1 MRAAKTSRHFDLRIY
16 NFLAHRDYRQYR
28 LQFARTFPGLLLTA
42 VVAEPRSLGEE
53 LHSIVDSGDLSI
65 QCMRDVKGLAL
76 ALNALHPQDLPGES
90 RAEWDEFNRIVATG
104 HRLILGPICEP
115 PAGLEWLGECVRR
128 AKRQDTR
135 ALELWLSRP
144 WSWTRLTARF
154 CASFPR
160 RP

>member
-1 MRAAKTSRHFDLRIY
+1 MRAATTSRHFDLRIY
-16 NFLAHRDYRQYR
+16 NCLAHRDYRQYR
-28 LQFARTFPGLLLTA
+28 LQFARTFPSLLLT
-42 VVAEPRSLGEE
+42 
-53 LHSIVDSGDLSI
+53 
-65 QCMRDVKGLAL
+65 AL
-76 ALNALHPQDLPGES
+76 ALNALHPQDLPGDS
-90 RAEWDEFNRIVATG
+90 RAEWDEFNRIVATD
-104 HRLILGPICEP
+104 HRLFLGPIWES
-115 PAGLEWLGECVRR
+115 PAGLEWLRECARR